1 MKKRFFALF
10 LAVLLMMTWMLPVSA
25 DEGKIYIIDEMDVVT
40 DYVTELNERAS
51 VLSDTYGINVMLLMT
66 NTTNGADTPGY
77 AEEAYKASFGDAD
90 GIMLIWNYE
99 ETEWYIYKQGK
110 CEELFSEA
118 DDDELWQAFANNE
131 YYDECVAA
139 YLNKAEEMLEEKIGP
154 ALESESQEIMES
166 FAVIENTVADNTVIP
181 VQTEQK
187 AEHQSIPEERLLPRL
202 VDRVELLT
210 DREESELL
218 SKLDEISERQKMDVV
233 VVTVDGLE
241 GKTAMAYAD
250 DFYDYNGYGY
260 GDSRDG
266 ILLLISMEERDWRIS
281 TCGYGITVFT
291 DAGQEYISDKFLPYL
306 SDGDY
311 SEAFTK
317 YADLCD
323 AFITQAREDKP
334 YDVGNLPK
342 EKLSPL
348 WIFVDLL
355 IGLVIAVIIGF
366 IKKGSLTSVKMQY
379 AAQDYIVDNGI
390 VLTHSSDRFVNTIV
404 TTRKI
409 EKDDDSD
416 GGSSTHVS
424 SSGTTHGGSGGKF

>member
-1 MKKRFFALF
+1 M
-10 LAVLLMMTWMLPVSA
+10 
-25 DEGKIYIIDEMDVVT
+25 
-40 DYVTELNERAS
+40 
-51 VLSDTYGINVMLLMT
+51 LSDTYGINVTLLMT

-187 AEHQSIPEERLLPRL
+187 EEHQSIPEERLLPRL
-202 VDRVELLT
+202 VDRGELLT

-317 YADLCD
+317 YADLC
-323 AFITQAREDKP
+323 E
-334 YDVGNLPK
+334 
-342 EKLSPL
+342 
-348 WIFVDLL
+348 
-355 IGLVIAVIIGF
+355 AV
-366 IKKGSLTSVKMQY
+366 L
-379 AAQDYIVDNGI
+379 
-390 VLTHSSDRFVNTIV
+390 
-404 TTRKI
+404 
-409 EKDDDSD
+409 
-416 GGSSTHVS
+416 
-424 SSGTTHGGSGGKF
+424 

>member
-51 VLSDTYGINVMLLMT
+51 VLSDTYGINVTLLMT

-99 ETEWYIYKQGK
+99 ETEWYIYNQGK

-187 AEHQSIPEERLLPRL
+187 EEHQSIPEKRLLPRL
-202 VDRVELLT
+202 VDRGELLT

-233 VVTVDGLE
+233 VVTVDGL
-241 GKTAMAYAD
+241 
-250 DFYDYNGYGY
+250 
-260 GDSRDG
+260 
-266 ILLLISMEERDWRIS
+266 
-281 TCGYGITVFT
+281 
-291 DAGQEYISDKFLPYL
+291 
-306 SDGDY
+306 
-311 SEAFTK
+311 
-317 YADLCD
+317 
-323 AFITQAREDKP
+323 
-334 YDVGNLPK
+334 
-342 EKLSPL
+342 
-348 WIFVDLL
+348 
-355 IGLVIAVIIGF
+355 
-366 IKKGSLTSVKMQY
+366 
-379 AAQDYIVDNGI
+379 
-390 VLTHSSDRFVNTIV
+390 
-404 TTRKI
+404 
-409 EKDDDSD
+409 
-416 GGSSTHVS
+416 
-424 SSGTTHGGSGGKF
+424 